1 MGHEYNEIKCFLSRA
16 PLIHHGAL
24 ITPLPPPQQGFCPTH
39 FCACHF
45 VSCMVFAQKLMQ
57 LVFAKRLLYFYSTK
71 STISNSRPLT
81 KTKQNKTKVR
91 IPTINIST
99 LNNSNAIFLFTIKP
113 RSNLSKPATNH
124 RAEHFRPRNVP
135 ERAHWGCVFS
145 TFHVLLVGV
154 HSLFTCWL

>member
-99 LNNSNAIFLFTIKP
+99 LNNTNAIFF
-113 RSNLSKPATNH
+113 TNH
-124 RAEHFRPRNVP
+124 KSKVKPVKTCNKTTAGLSIFDQQMCQTELI
-135 ERAHWGCVFS
+135 GGVFLAPS
-145 TFHVLLVGV
+145 M
-154 HSLFTCWL
+154 SSW